1 MSHVIDCAGDLP
13 GGGRRL
19 GSYNPNWV
27 GLADS
32 GRVAA
37 PCSLRLTSGYQR
49 VTIRHVISLV
59 NSNARSTIQDSEL
72 PLSEGPS
79 KPKLC
84 RISTSEKCIRNSFR
98 IRTCRKRVGGGVVC

>member
-37 PCSLRLTSGYQR
+37 LCSLRLTSGYQR
-49 VTIRHVISLV
+49 VTTRHVISLAD
-59 NSNARSTIQDSEL
+59 SNAPSTIRDSEP
-72 PLSEGPS
+72 PLSEGPFQ
-79 KPKLC
+79 
-84 RISTSEKCIRNSFR
+84 T
-98 IRTCRKRVGGGVVC
+98 